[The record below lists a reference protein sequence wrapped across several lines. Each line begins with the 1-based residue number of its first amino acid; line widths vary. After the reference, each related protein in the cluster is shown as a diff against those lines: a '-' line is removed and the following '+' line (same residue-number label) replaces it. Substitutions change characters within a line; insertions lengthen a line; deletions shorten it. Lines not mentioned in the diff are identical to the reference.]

1 MPQNKGSIKPIL
13 TWVDR
18 GMVFYLQWVV
28 PNTMYNTLV
37 AKVYHQDGEIRHS
50 IRNLPPDVNLYDV
63 EREIEGCKEV
73 LAEKIAKYAARRL
86 DNALQGEN

>member
-1 MPQNKGSIKPIL
+1 MTQRDGSMKPLL

-18 GMVFYLQWVV
+18 GMVFYLQWVT

-37 AKVYHQDGEIRHS
+37 AKVYHQGGEIVHS
-50 IRNLPPDVNLYDV
+50 IRNIPPEVSPHEVDKQ
-63 EREIEGCKEV
+63 IEECKQV

-86 DNALQGEN
+86 DNALQGET